1 MATSQALDAAWRVA
15 RGSVTLAVSF
25 LVAALCSVRRL
36 HGYLGHRL
44 KW

>member
-15 RGSVTLAVSF
+15 RGPVMLAVSF
-25 LVAALCSVRRL
+25 LVAALCALRRL
-36 HGYLGHRL
+36 HGYLGQRL